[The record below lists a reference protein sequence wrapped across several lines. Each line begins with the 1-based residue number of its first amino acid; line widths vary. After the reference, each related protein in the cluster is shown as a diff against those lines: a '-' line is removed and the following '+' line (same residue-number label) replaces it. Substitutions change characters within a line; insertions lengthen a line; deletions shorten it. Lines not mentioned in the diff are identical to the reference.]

1 MPERSPDDRVMPTPQ
16 GKTLFSGS
24 GDLATEVSEI
34 ADGDAV
40 VLELLHDL
48 DPGQVEGAV
57 ARRRLG
63 VGFWIAA
70 GWFGLVAL
78 LALLAPVLPLKNPE
92 LPAGAPRQFPNAEF
106 WFGTDMLGRDIFSRV
121 VWGGRVS
128 LVVGFASILLGLAIG
143 GTIGVLA
150 GFYKRRTESVL
161 MGSMDVLLA
170 FPALLLALVIV
181 SFTGDNSIT
190 NVVLAIG
197 IVSIAPV
204 ARLVRA
210 STLVF
215 SEREFVTA
223 ARSLGASNSR
233 IITREILPNVMLP
246 VLSFGIIGVAVAII
260 AEGGLAFL
268 GLSVPPPTP
277 TWGGMINDGR
287 AQLENYPYMSLIP
300 CVVMFL
306 TVLSL
311 NLAGDRVR
319 EFFDIK
325 EGAL

>member
-1 MPERSPDDRVMPTPQ
+1 MPSPT
-16 GKTLFSGS
+16 GSTLFSGS
-24 GDLATEVSEI
+24 GDLATEVSGI
-34 ADGDAV
+34 ADGDAF
-40 VLELLHDL
+40 VLDLLHEL
-48 DPGQVEGAV
+48 DPDQVDTTV

-63 VGFWIAA
+63 PAFWVAG
-70 GWFGLVAL
+70 GWFSLVAI
-78 LALLAPVLPLKNPE
+78 LALLAPVLPLDDPS
-92 LPAGAPRQFPNAEF
+92 LPAGAPRQSPNAEF

-121 VWGGRVS
+121 IWGGRVS

-150 GFYKRRTESVL
+150 GFFKRRTETVL

-170 FPALLLALVIV
+170 FPSLLLALVIV
-181 SFTGDNSIT
+181 SFTGDSSIT

-223 ARSLGASNSR
+223 ARSLGASNGR

-246 VLSFGIIGVAVAII
+246 VLSFAIIGIAVAII

-287 AQLENYPYMSLIP
+287 AQLDTYPYMSLIP
-300 CVVMFL
+300 CFVMFL

-311 NLAGDRVR
+311 NLAGDRIR
-319 EFFDIK
+319 EYFDIK